1 MPHPGSFIMVTKGP
15 RYYMFKNHLQSVI
28 FDFDG
33 LILDTE
39 SALYASWRHLFQ
51 QHGHAFPLE
60 RWAANVG
67 GYQYDVFDPVQHLEF
82 LTGKSMDREAINA
95 ARRAWYLDRVHQ
107 MDVMPGVREAV
118 DAALDRGLRLA
129 VASSSSKNWVSG
141 HLDRLCLAGYFEV
154 LCCGSEVDAVK
165 PDPALYH
172 LALERLSLAPGQ
184 VFVLEDSPKGIAAA
198 RAASLYCVA
207 VPNPVTRM
215 SPLDGCNRRID
226 SLAAMPFSQLIDE
239 TEKAIAGAI

>member
-1 MPHPGSFIMVTKGP
+1 
-15 RYYMFKNHLQSVI
+15 MFKNFLQAII

-39 SALYASWRHLFQ
+39 STLYASWQHLFQ
-51 QHGHAFPLE
+51 EHGHAFPLE

-82 LTGKSMDREAINA
+82 LTGRPVDREAVND

-107 MDVMPGVREAV
+107 LDVMPGVREAV
-118 DAALDRGLRLA
+118 VAALGRGLRLA
-129 VASSSSKNWVSG
+129 IASSSSRNWVFG
-141 HLDRLCLAGYFEV
+141 HLERLRLAEYFEV

-172 LALERLSLAPGQ
+172 LALQRLSLTSGQ
-184 VFVLEDSPKGIAAA
+184 AFVLEDSPKGIAAA

-215 SPLDGCNRRID
+215 SPLDGCSRRID